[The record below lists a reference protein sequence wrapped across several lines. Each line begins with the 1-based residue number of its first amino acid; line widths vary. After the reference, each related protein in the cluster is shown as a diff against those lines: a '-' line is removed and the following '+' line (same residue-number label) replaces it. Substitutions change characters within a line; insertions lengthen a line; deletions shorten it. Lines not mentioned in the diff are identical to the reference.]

1 MLPSKF
7 QQEKE
12 LQHLK
17 GKGLPQEEL
26 QVGYM
31 ARLAFE
37 HMVTMNIPPNNAFQ
51 EMKGK
56 GMGPEEA
63 LQTL

>member
-1 MLPSKF
+1 M
-7 QQEKE
+7 
-12 LQHLK
+12 K

-63 LQTL
+63 LQPL